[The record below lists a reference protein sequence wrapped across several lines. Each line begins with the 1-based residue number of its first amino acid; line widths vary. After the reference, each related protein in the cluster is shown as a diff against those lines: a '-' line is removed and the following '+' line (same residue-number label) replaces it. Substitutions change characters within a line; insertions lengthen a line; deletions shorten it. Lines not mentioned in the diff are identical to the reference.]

1 MNKLRKLFPMLN
13 WLSAYNMNW
22 FKGDLTAGVTVG
34 VMLIPQGMAYAMVAG
49 LPPEYGL
56 YASLIPLIVYAV
68 FGTSR
73 QLAIG
78 PVAMDSLFVAATIS
92 ILAVAEEEPVRYI
105 QLAILLA
112 AMIGIVQLFF
122 GAIRLGFLVN
132 FISRPVIVGFT
143 SAAAIIIGA
152 TQLKFLF
159 AVEIPRQNQLHL
171 LFYDLISATPGLH
184 WGTLLFGISA
194 IGLLIG
200 LRQMN
205 KKIPSALILVTLS
218 IALVYFFNLG
228 DKGIHLIG
236 VIPSGL
242 PTFQV
247 PTFNLADIRLLLPAA
262 VALAI
267 IGYMEA
273 ISIGKSLEEKHDNY
287 KISPNQELLALGMS
301 NLSGSFFQSYPVT
314 GGFSRSAVNNEAGA
328 KTGLASI
335 ISAGII
341 VLTLLFLT
349 NLFYYLP
356 TVILAAIILVAVA
369 GLIDFKAPFHLWK
382 TDKKEFGMYAATLIA
397 TLEIGVV
404 EGIVIGVIFS
414 LIVLIYKVTVPHMAV
429 LGKVE
434 GQHVYRNIK
443 RFPDVKVY
451 DDILIVRFDARLFY
465 ANMNY
470 FQDQLRQL
478 QEERSVKHIV
488 IDASGINS
496 VDSSAIHMLRKMKI
510 SFNKRNVRIYFA
522 GLKGPVR
529 DSFEQNKIY
538 SFYGMSQFF
547 LSIQEAIDYIQRKQ
561 LNEMNV

>member
-200 LRQMN
+200 LRQLN